1 MNVSGFPLKSYKFT
15 DQNRESRLM
24 GSDLWKVS
32 QSLPKGC
39 RFLSKFYII
48 GAKVYSRG
56 DDWAFYH
63 KKIGTQRDV
72 QKKGARLVHYA
83 IGYEELGQM
92 VKKYGDN
99 VTNWPVLEKNETPT
113 IPSGS
118 TSAKSTKNAACRKV
132 VSPRLGDIDS
142 SDAVPMIDYVNARPE
157 NKSIPKL
164 LALLRI
170 PTNCSSRAQ
179 KEQATDSPDTLVE
192 NRCGGGTTNTNLDHN
207 NGNHETSISP
217 GTSTSNNRAYLP
229 VQGLSPRGDINS
241 SVAPAP
247 TIDVVNALSQ
257 ENKLLSVRLSDLEH
271 EFYVEDQRGMK
282 IVERTE
288 QLEETVYGYG
298 QSKKHLGLPERLTHI
313 ESMVFET

>member
-192 NRCGGGTTNTNLDHN
+192 NR
-207 NGNHETSISP
+207 S
-217 GTSTSNNRAYLP
+217 